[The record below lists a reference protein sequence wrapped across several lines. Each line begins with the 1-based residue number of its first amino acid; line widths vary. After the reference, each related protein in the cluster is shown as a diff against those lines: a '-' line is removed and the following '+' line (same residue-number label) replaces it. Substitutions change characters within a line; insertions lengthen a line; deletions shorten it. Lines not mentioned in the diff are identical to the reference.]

1 MMAKR
6 GATSN
11 QMSKAETERREQQKR
26 AFLLWLKLMLVAV
39 VVGGGL
45 YWGVTSLMNPKL
57 LPLKV
62 VRADGK
68 FRYMQR
74 QDLEAALGNLTR
86 GGFLTVDVAAIRD
99 RAKGMPWVD
108 KVSVRRVWPDSLQ
121 LWVEEHVPLSRWGK
135 SAVLNVRG
143 EVIKPRAETIP
154 AGLPHLSGPDGSEQ
168 ELARNYIQI
177 KIRLASLGLKITELH
192 MDERRAWTMKLNSEL
207 VVRLGNKDVED
218 RLARFYSIYPLL
230 KEDKRQIQTV
240 DLRYTNGVAIT
251 WKKTAPSAGQVQKI
265 KILRGLV

>member
-6 GATSN
+6 VASKS
-11 QMSKAETERREQQKR
+11 QMSKAEAQRREQQR
-26 AFLLWLKLMLVAV
+26 LAFLLWFKLMAVAV
-39 VVGGGL
+39 VIGGGL
-45 YWGVTSLMNPKL
+45 YWGVTALTDPNL

-68 FRYMQR
+68 FRYMHR
-74 QDLEAALGNLTR
+74 QDLEKAVGKATR
-86 GGFLTVDVAAIRD
+86 GGFLTVDVEAIRD
-99 RAKGMPWVD
+99 QAKSLPWVD

-143 EVIKPRAETIP
+143 EVIHPKANSIP
-154 AGLPHLSGPDGSEQ
+154 AGLPHLSGPDGSGQ
-168 ELARNYIQI
+168 ELAQTYIQI
-177 KIRLASLGLKITELH
+177 KIKVASMGLKITDLH
-192 MDERRAWTMKLNSEL
+192 MDERRAWTMKFNSEL
-207 VVRLGNKDVED
+207 LVKLGNKDVEE

-230 KEDKRQIQTV
+230 KEDKRQLQTV
-240 DLRYTNGVAIT
+240 DLRYTNGVAIS
-251 WKKTAPSAGQVQKI
+251 WKVTAPTVGQVHKT